1 MAQSI
6 SVQDF
11 NKLPLDA
18 DSIVLDTRNTLDYT
32 KNHLSHSLS
41 IPAAILPRQLKI
53 EINAYKRDRGKN
65 LQSSIVPWIFS
76 HLSLFVILSAFSTD
90 FLHKE
95 KRLLCTIQKH
105 E

>member
-32 KNHLSHSLS
+32 KL
-41 IPAAILPRQLKI
+41 
-53 EINAYKRDRGKN
+53 KN
-65 LQSSIVPWIFS
+65 LDPKK
-76 HLSLFVILSAFSTD
+76 LYYILSYTGRRSEALADQLTANGF
-90 FLHKE
+90 
-95 KRLLCTIQKH
+95 RAVYIIGGM
-105 E
+105 

>member
-41 IPAAILPRQLKI
+41 IPAAILPRQLK
-53 EINAYKRDRGKN
+53 N
-65 LQSSIVPWIFS
+65 LDPKETLLYSKLYRQAIRSIS
-76 HLSLFVILSAFSTD
+76 RSTY
-90 FLHKE
+90 
-95 KRLLCTIQKH
+95 C
-105 E
+105 

>member
-41 IPAAILPRQLKI
+41 IPAAILPRQLKKSRSKETLLYSKLYRQAI
-53 EINAYKRDRGKN
+53 R
-65 LQSSIVPWIFS
+65 SIS
-76 HLSLFVILSAFSTD
+76 RSTY
-90 FLHKE
+90 
-95 KRLLCTIQKH
+95 C
-105 E
+105 

>member
-32 KNHLSHSLS
+32 KKHLSHSLS
-41 IPAAILPRQLKI
+41 IPAAILPRQLK
-53 EINAYKRDRGKN
+53 N
-65 LQSSIVPWIFS
+65 LDPKKTLLYSKLYRQTIRSIS
-76 HLSLFVILSAFSTD
+76 RSTY
-90 FLHKE
+90 
-95 KRLLCTIQKH
+95 C
-105 E
+105 

>member
-41 IPAAILPRQLKI
+41 IPAAILPRQLK
-53 EINAYKRDRGKN
+53 N
-65 LQSSIVPWIFS
+65 LDP
-76 HLSLFVILSAFSTD
+76 
-90 FLHKE
+90 
-95 KRLLCTIQKH
+95 
-105 E
+105 

>member
-32 KNHLSHSLS
+32 KKHLSHSLS
-41 IPAAILPRQLKI
+41 IPAAILPRQLK
-53 EINAYKRDRGKN
+53 N
-65 LQSSIVPWIFS
+65 LDP
-76 HLSLFVILSAFSTD
+76 
-90 FLHKE
+90 
-95 KRLLCTIQKH
+95 
-105 E
+105 

>member
-32 KNHLSHSLS
+32 KKHLSHSLS
-41 IPAAILPRQLKI
+41 IPRCYLAKTIKKSRSKKTLLYSKLYRQTI
-53 EINAYKRDRGKN
+53 R
-65 LQSSIVPWIFS
+65 SIS
-76 HLSLFVILSAFSTD
+76 RSTY
-90 FLHKE
+90 
-95 KRLLCTIQKH
+95 C
-105 E
+105 

>member
-32 KNHLSHSLS
+32 KPLKPLAFY
-41 IPAAILPRQLKI
+41 PAAILPRQLKSRSKETLLYSKLYRQAI
-53 EINAYKRDRGKN
+53 R
-65 LQSSIVPWIFS
+65 SIS
-76 HLSLFVILSAFSTD
+76 RSTY
-90 FLHKE
+90 
-95 KRLLCTIQKH
+95 C
-105 E
+105 

>member
-32 KNHLSHSLS
+32 KPLKPLAFYPRCYLAKTIKKSRSKETLLYSKLYRQAIRS
-41 IPAAILPRQLKI
+41 ISR
-53 EINAYKRDRGKN
+53 
-65 LQSSIVPWIFS
+65 
-76 HLSLFVILSAFSTD
+76 STY
-90 FLHKE
+90 
-95 KRLLCTIQKH
+95 C
-105 E
+105 

>member
-32 KNHLSHSLS
+32 KNHLSRCYLAKTIKKSRSKETLLYSKLYRQAIRS
-41 IPAAILPRQLKI
+41 ISR
-53 EINAYKRDRGKN
+53 
-65 LQSSIVPWIFS
+65 
-76 HLSLFVILSAFSTD
+76 STY
-90 FLHKE
+90 
-95 KRLLCTIQKH
+95 C
-105 E
+105 

>member
-32 KNHLSHSLS
+32 KKHLSHSLS
-41 IPAAILPRQLKI
+41 IPAAILPRQLKSKLYRQTI
-53 EINAYKRDRGKN
+53 R
-65 LQSSIVPWIFS
+65 SIS
-76 HLSLFVILSAFSTD
+76 RSTY
-90 FLHKE
+90 
-95 KRLLCTIQKH
+95 C
-105 E
+105 

>member
-32 KNHLSHSLS
+32 KN
-41 IPAAILPRQLKI
+41 
-53 EINAYKRDRGKN
+53 
-65 LQSSIVPWIFS
+65 
-76 HLSLFVILSAFSTD
+76 T
-90 FLHKE
+90 
-95 KRLLCTIQKH
+95 
-105 E
+105 